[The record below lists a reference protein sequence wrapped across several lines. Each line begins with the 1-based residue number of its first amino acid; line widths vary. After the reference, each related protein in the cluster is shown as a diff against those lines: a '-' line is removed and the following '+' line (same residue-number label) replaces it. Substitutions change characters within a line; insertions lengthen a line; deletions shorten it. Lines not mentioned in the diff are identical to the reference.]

1 MSLENQIKQDIVT
14 AMKAK
19 DALKLETLR
28 MVKAAMT
35 NYSIEQKKDQLA
47 DSDLITIL
55 QKQVKQRH
63 DSIESFTKGGR
74 TEAAQKE
81 EKELSILQSYLP
93 KQLSEDELKAL
104 VKAAIQET
112 GAAGKADVGKVM
124 KALMPKIQGK
134 ADGRL
139 VSQTVQNLLPA

>member
-19 DALKLETLR
+19 DRLKLGTLR

-35 NYSIEQKKDQLA
+35 NYSIEQKKEQLA

-55 QKQVKQRH
+55 QKQVKQRR
-63 DSIESFTKGGR
+63 DSIDSFKKAGR
-74 TEAAQKE
+74 QDAADKE
-81 EKELSILQSYLP
+81 EKEMGILQSYLP

-104 VKAAIQET
+104 VQAAIGET

-124 KALMPKIQGK
+124 KALMPKVQGK
-134 ADGRL
+134 AEGKL
-139 VSQTVQNLLPA
+139 VSQIVQALLK